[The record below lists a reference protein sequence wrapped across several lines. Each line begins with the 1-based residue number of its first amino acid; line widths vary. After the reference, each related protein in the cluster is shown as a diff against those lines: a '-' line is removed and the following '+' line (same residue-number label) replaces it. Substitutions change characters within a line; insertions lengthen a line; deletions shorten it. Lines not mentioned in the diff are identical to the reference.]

1 MIIYIKPLSLFPKL
15 HSDTIFGAIT
25 YSYSILY
32 PENIDKYIEDFN
44 NNPPF
49 LLSSAFPYANINNK
63 KIRFYPK
70 IITENKTQV
79 DNIENL
85 KKFKKINYLEEKI
98 FLKFI
103 NGEITTKEIIEN
115 YDNYYHIN
123 DLLMTNNPTTQI
135 KYSNNIIPN
144 NTINRLDNTSEGI
157 FYSEGTEFKNMGLFF
172 ELEFKN
178 PKYKKQVLNCIKF
191 LKDRGFGKDISTGKG
206 QFAYETSEEKLNIT
220 YINTKY
226 FITLSRYIPTKDEL
240 NEIKNNSKYE
250 IVSKQGRSKNG
261 EIRKKIR
268 FFKEGSIFKNNKE
281 KYGQI
286 IDSGKQNPSL
296 EYGYA
301 YKIPYFGGEN
311 I

>member
-135 KYSNNIIPN
+135 KYSNNIRRN
-144 NTINRLDNTSEGI
+144 FLT
-157 FYSEGTEFKNMGLFF
+157 
-172 ELEFKN
+172 
-178 PKYKKQVLNCIKF
+178 LN
-191 LKDRGFGKDISTGKG
+191 
-206 QFAYETSEEKLNIT
+206 
-220 YINTKY
+220 
-226 FITLSRYIPTKDEL
+226 
-240 NEIKNNSKYE
+240 
-250 IVSKQGRSKNG
+250 
-261 EIRKKIR
+261 
-268 FFKEGSIFKNNKE
+268 
-281 KYGQI
+281 
-286 IDSGKQNPSL
+286 
-296 EYGYA
+296 
-301 YKIPYFGGEN
+301 
-311 I
+311 